1 MICIIYLRGFEVF
14 VNREGKL
21 MKMIKKNIFYDLF
34 FNFFFR
40 LKVKDV
46 SGKFQIVVVVN
57 VIQIVIGIVL
67 KDNEMVKI
75 NILNSKYRF
84 LYLFLYYDNRY
95 CMF

>member
-46 SGKFQIVVVVN
+46 SGKFWIVVVVN

-84 LYLFLYYDNRY
+84 LYCFLYYDNRY

>member
-34 FNFFFR
+34 FNFCFR

-46 SGKFQIVVVVN
+46 SGKFWIVVVVN

-84 LYLFLYYDNRY
+84 LYWFLYYDNRY